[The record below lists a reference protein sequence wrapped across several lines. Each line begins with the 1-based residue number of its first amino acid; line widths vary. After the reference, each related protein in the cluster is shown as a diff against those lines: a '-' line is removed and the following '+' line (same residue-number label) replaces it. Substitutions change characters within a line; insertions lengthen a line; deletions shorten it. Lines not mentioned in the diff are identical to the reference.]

1 MEEERKKRLSLELA
15 LLQKPKWHWK
25 EIAQFCECASA
36 KANEIRKKALEAGGK
51 IDYDPHAVQSR
62 TVLALMGTTPE
73 IEIKKRYI
81 ELIGQTD
88 PTSLESDHTK
98 GNE

>member
-1 MEEERKKRLSLELA
+1 MDNDEYKKQIIEELK
-15 LLQKPKWHWK
+15 LLRQPKWHWR
-25 EIAQFCECASA
+25 EISQFCKCASA

-73 IEIKKRYI
+73 IEIRKRYI
-81 ELIGQTD
+81 ELTGKAD
-88 PTSLESDHTK
+88 HLESDQQ
-98 GNE
+98 GGANP